1 MNQAICSEITPL
13 ILTYNESPNIGRILQ
28 RLTWAK
34 RIVVVDSY
42 STDETL
48 NILKSFPQVDVYQR
62 KFDTFANQDNH
73 GLDQITTEWV
83 LSLDADYFLTEELI
97 EEIIRLEPHDSIN
110 AYWVRFKYCIF
121 GKTLRG
127 SLYPPRKVLYRRDR
141 ARYEDDGHA
150 HCVLVEGKTGWLSS
164 YILHDD
170 RKSLSRWLS
179 SQDRYSLLEEKKL
192 RQTPRE
198 QLDLA
203 DLMRQSKVLAPIVS
217 LFYCL
222 IIQGGV
228 LDGWAGWYYALQR
241 ALAETLLTIR
251 LLEAEQLN
259 SSPPG
264 GAGRSQSSHDM
275 NKSPGASGASKL

>member
-48 NILKSFPQVDVYQR
+48 DILKSFPQVDIYQR

-97 EEIIRLEPHDSIN
+97 EEINRLESHDSIN
-110 AYWVRFKYCIF
+110 AYWVRFKYCVF
-121 GKTLRG
+121 GKALRG
-127 SLYPPRKVLYRRDR
+127 SLYPPRKVLYRRES

-150 HCVLVEGKTGWLSS
+150 HCVMVEGQTAWLSS

-179 SQDRYSLLEEKKL
+179 SQDRYTLQEVKKL
-192 RQTPRE
+192 RQTPRKH
-198 QLDLA
+198 LDLA
-203 DLMRQSKVLAPIVS
+203 DLMRRSKVLAPIVS
-217 LFYCL
+217 LLYCL
-222 IIQGGV
+222 IIQRGV
-228 LDGWAGWYYALQR
+228 LDGWAGWHYALQR
-241 ALAETLLTIR
+241 ALAETLLAMR
-251 LLEAEQLN
+251 LVEDEQLN
-259 SSPPG
+259 SSPY
-264 GAGRSQSSHDM
+264 
-275 NKSPGASGASKL
+275 KSKHMTLEQ